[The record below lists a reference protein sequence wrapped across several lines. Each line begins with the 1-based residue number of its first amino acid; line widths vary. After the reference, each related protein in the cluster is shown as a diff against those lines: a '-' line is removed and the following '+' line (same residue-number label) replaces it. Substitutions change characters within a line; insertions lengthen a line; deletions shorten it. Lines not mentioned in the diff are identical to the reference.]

1 MNIPPSIEIFKK
13 YDLLDIWFT
22 PVYEEEK
29 DLKKIKE
36 LEERAAN
43 LENES
48 KKLVYRSAELL
59 DLAKHLRE
67 EINELRK

>member
-1 MNIPPSIEIFKK
+1 MSK
-13 YDLLDIWFT
+13 
-22 PVYEEEK
+22 EK